1 LDVTVQSRKY
11 PQLQQLALTYA
22 DFLGSVSCLTAISAS
37 RWHASSMQARPVGLP
52 LMQYLRTVVLNL
64 EMQKVKTLIAALALA
79 ASLIIIPAFIQSAG
93 AALLNDV
100 IVGGKS
106 IGQDPDANVRL
117 QLRRDS
123 GSENF

>member
-1 LDVTVQSRKY
+1 
-11 PQLQQLALTYA
+11 
-22 DFLGSVSCLTAISAS
+22 
-37 RWHASSMQARPVGLP
+37 MQARPVGLP

-93 AALLNDV
+93 AASLNEV

-123 GSENF
+123 GSENY

>member
-1 LDVTVQSRKY
+1 
-11 PQLQQLALTYA
+11 
-22 DFLGSVSCLTAISAS
+22 
-37 RWHASSMQARPVGLP
+37 
-52 LMQYLRTVVLNL
+52 
-64 EMQKVKTLIAALALA
+64 VKTLIAALALA

-93 AALLNDV
+93 AASLNEV

>member
-1 LDVTVQSRKY
+1 MNRSRRHSSAIIASV
-11 PQLQQLALTYA
+11 LLLLAVG
-22 DFLGSVSCLTAISAS
+22 FLVVPTA
-37 RWHASSMQARPVGLP
+37 
-52 LMQYLRTVVLNL
+52 N
-64 EMQKVKTLIAALALA
+64 
-79 ASLIIIPAFIQSAG
+79 QSAG
-93 AALLNDV
+93 AASLNDV

>member
-1 LDVTVQSRKY
+1 
-11 PQLQQLALTYA
+11 
-22 DFLGSVSCLTAISAS
+22 
-37 RWHASSMQARPVGLP
+37 MQARPVGLP

-93 AALLNDV
+93 AASLNEV

>member
-1 LDVTVQSRKY
+1 
-11 PQLQQLALTYA
+11 
-22 DFLGSVSCLTAISAS
+22 
-37 RWHASSMQARPVGLP
+37 
-52 LMQYLRTVVLNL
+52 
-64 EMQKVKTLIAALALA
+64 VKTLIAALALA

-93 AALLNDV
+93 AASHNEV

>member
-1 LDVTVQSRKY
+1 
-11 PQLQQLALTYA
+11 
-22 DFLGSVSCLTAISAS
+22 
-37 RWHASSMQARPVGLP
+37 MQARPVGLP

-93 AALLNDV
+93 AASLNEV
-100 IVGGKS
+100 IVGGKN